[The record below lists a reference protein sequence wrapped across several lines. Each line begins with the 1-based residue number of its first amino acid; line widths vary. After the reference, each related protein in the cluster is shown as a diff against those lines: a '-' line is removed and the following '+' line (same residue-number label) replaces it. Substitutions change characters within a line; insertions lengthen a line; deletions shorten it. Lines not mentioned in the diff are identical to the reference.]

1 MISRTL
7 IRYFG
12 MRFLGAVMSVFFGIF
27 LLIVLVDY
35 IEMMRRAADVPN
47 LSAWVVA
54 KTSFFRVPQLME
66 RLLPFSVLVGAMTCY
81 LALSRRNELV
91 VARSAGMS
99 AWQFV
104 APAIIVAFGIGIVA
118 TALYNPLSA
127 VMREWSK
134 KLEADMFGDKQAAM
148 QQSTQGFWVRQ
159 KSVDGQS
166 IVYAASSQEQGVRLD
181 GVSVFTFDSAG
192 RALERIEAKRAN
204 LETGFWRLEGVRIY
218 ASGTPP
224 REFETYQ
231 VKTNLTSA
239 QVRESFS
246 TPETVPFWDLPA
258 YIEIAERSCLVA
270 AGYKLQYQI
279 LIARPFLLSAMVLLA
294 CSVSLRFFRFGGITK
309 MVLSGVTAG
318 FLLYV
323 LSKVT
328 EDLSKAELLHPAA
341 AAWLPVLAGG
351 LTGFVVLLYQED
363 G

>member
-47 LSAWVVA
+47 LSPWVVA

-104 APAIIVAFGIGIVA
+104 APALIVAFGIGIAA

-181 GVSVFTFDSAG
+181 GVSVFTFDPAG
-192 RALERIEAKRAN
+192 RALERIEAKRAS

-218 ASGTPP
+218 ASGVPP

-258 YIEIAERSCLVA
+258 YIEIAERSGLVA